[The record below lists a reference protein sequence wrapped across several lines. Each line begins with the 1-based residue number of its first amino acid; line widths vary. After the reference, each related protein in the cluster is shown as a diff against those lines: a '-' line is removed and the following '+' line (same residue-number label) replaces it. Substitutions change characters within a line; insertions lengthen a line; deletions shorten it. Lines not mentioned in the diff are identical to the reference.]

1 MREVGPRLDGLFKD
15 DSEVNNPAMNKNLQK
30 EDGDRRRGQS
40 LEYILISKSKE
51 KGNKKERV
59 NSAILLQ

>member
-1 MREVGPRLDGLFKD
+1 LFKD